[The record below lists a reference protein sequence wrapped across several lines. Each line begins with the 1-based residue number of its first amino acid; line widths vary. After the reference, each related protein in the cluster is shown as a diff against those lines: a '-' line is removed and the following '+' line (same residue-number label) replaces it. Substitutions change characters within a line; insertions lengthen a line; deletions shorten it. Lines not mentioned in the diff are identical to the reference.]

1 MSEDQEEPVVN
12 APSAL
17 HVYVH
22 APHLMAQALVR
33 TAKTGIYLV
42 RGVPRDLQR
51 TARARAARETTTL
64 SAVLRQA
71 LREYAAGTWTPRPH
85 D

>member
-1 MSEDQEEPVVN
+1 MVN
-12 APSAL
+12 GPSTL
-17 HVYVH
+17 HVHVH

-33 TAKTGIYLV
+33 TAKSGIYLV

-51 TARARAARETTTL
+51 AARARATRETTTL

-71 LREYAAGTWTPRPH
+71 LREYAAGAWTPRPH